1 MRRIVCVRRV
11 GAGYRNLV
19 ACSRSTLVEVRDL
32 RGRDVQRPA
41 ADVADTGHLG
51 RIL

>member
-11 GAGYRNLV
+11 GAGDCNLV
-19 ACSRSTLVEVRDL
+19 ACSCGTLVEVRNL
-32 RGRDVQRPA
+32 CGRDVQCPA
-41 ADVADTGHLG
+41 ADVADTGQLS